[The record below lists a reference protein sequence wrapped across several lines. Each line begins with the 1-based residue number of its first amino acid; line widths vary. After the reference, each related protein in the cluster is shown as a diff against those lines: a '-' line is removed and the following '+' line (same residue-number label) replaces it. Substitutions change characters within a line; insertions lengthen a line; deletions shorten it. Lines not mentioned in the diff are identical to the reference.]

1 MAIKVLKEAGF
12 TKEDHILTLI
22 RKVGQPV
29 RAEVRVKD
37 REHGGEFVTFTSP
50 LPISKALDVI
60 RRTHNADV
68 INGVITAHR
77 MLPMTAEVQEALIRV
92 YEVAGPEY
100 NARG

>member
-12 TKEDHILTLI
+12 NKDEHILTLV

-29 RAEVRVKD
+29 LAEVRVRD
-37 REHGGEFVTFTSP
+37 EDGSFVTFTSP
-50 LPISKALDVI
+50 LPIIKALDVI
-60 RRTHNADV
+60 RRNHNADH
-68 INGVITAHR
+68 INGKVLAGR
-77 MLPMTAEVQEALIRV
+77 MLPMTAEVQEALIRA

>member
-12 TKEDHILTLI
+12 TKEDHILMI
-22 RKVGQPV
+22 V
-29 RAEVRVKD
+29 RQGDAVKAQVRVKD
-37 REHGGEFVTFTSP
+37 RERNEFVTFTSP

-68 INGVITAHR
+68 INGVIGATR
-77 MLPMTAEVQEALIRV
+77 MLPMTDEVQEALIRV